1 MMTLFRKYIIGGATG
16 SREGAWLLVLLLVI
30 APVTAVVVGDLMG
43 KDMSVT
49 SGLLMVLC
57 PAVLTLW
64 ATAHGLQKLIDSK
77 LFKNQRQ
84 LEEALVE

>member
-1 MMTLFRKYIIGGATG
+1 MMKLFMKYIIGGATG
-16 SREGAWLLVLLLVI
+16 SREGAWFLVI
-30 APVTAVVVGDLMG
+30 TLVFAPVAAVVVGNLMG

-64 ATAHGLQKLIDSK
+64 ATAHGLQKLIDSR
-77 LFKNQRQ
+77 LFRNQRTP
-84 LEEALVE
+84 EAPTE